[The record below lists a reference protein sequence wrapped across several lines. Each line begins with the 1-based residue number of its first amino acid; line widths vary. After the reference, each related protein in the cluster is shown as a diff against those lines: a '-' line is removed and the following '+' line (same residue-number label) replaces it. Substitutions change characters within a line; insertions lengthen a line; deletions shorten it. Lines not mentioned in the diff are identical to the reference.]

1 MIDAGN
7 SRIDHGRIGIPI
19 MNRKIWSK
27 DDNFRVKIDVGEA
40 DKLNTS
46 VQQSP
51 TNEGYMSSSQ
61 IEEESLQSI
70 FSKIVEESN

>member
-1 MIDAGN
+1 
-7 SRIDHGRIGIPI
+7 

-70 FSKIVEESN
+70 FSKIVKESN